1 MEFQDLS
8 KRLLCSSLILIVIA
22 LILLFAYLPYV
33 NWIIAIFLS
42 LVGGVGMWEYVGLT
56 RSNRALLLFFG
67 IMLVFSFF
75 LSSHFLCLAKLPWI
89 TLFLGAVSLF
99 LYYFNKIS
107 GAASS
112 IALGFFGLCYVA
124 IPIGLIFPILFPS
137 PQMGGEGRYWLIY
150 LLVVTKITDVGAY
163 FGGKL
168 LGKRKLAAELSPGKT
183 ITGALFGFFS
193 AIIFSLLFYRMR
205 FLFPFISFTLVE
217 SLWLGALLGC
227 LGQIGDLAES
237 LLKRDAGVKDSNR
250 LPGLGGVLDMLDS
263 LLFTIPVVYLFLY
276 FKVY

>member
-1 MEFQDLS
+1 MGFQDLS
-8 KRLLCSSLILIVIA
+8 KRLLFSSLILIVIA
-22 LILLFAYLPYV
+22 LILLFAYFPYV
-33 NWIIAIFLS
+33 NWVIAVFLS
-42 LVGGVGMWEYVGLT
+42 LVGGIGMWEYVGLT
-56 RSNRALLLFFG
+56 KSNRTLLLFFG
-67 IMLVFSFF
+67 TILIFSFF
-75 LSSHFLCLAKLPWI
+75 LSSHFLCLTKLPWI
-89 TLFLGAVSLF
+89 ILFLGAVALF
-99 LYYFNKIS
+99 VYHFNKIS

-124 IPIGLIFPILFPS
+124 IPIGPIFPILFLS
-137 PQMGGEGRYWLIY
+137 TQVGGEGRYWVLY

-168 LGKRKLAAELSPGKT
+168 LGKRKLATELSPAKT

-193 AIIFSLLFYRMR
+193 AIIFSLLFYRMHS
-205 FLFPFISFTLVE
+205 FFPSVSFTLTE

-227 LGQIGDLAES
+227 LGQVGDLAES

-263 LLFTIPVVYLFLY
+263 LLFTIPPVYLFLY
-276 FKVY
+276 FRVH